1 MASQRSGLKATDL
14 SGPRF
19 PRQGGLAGSVL
30 LQPPGVW
37 SWAAFL
43 LNKRRSEPPLMVAP
57 QGLVPGNK
65 GRELGLLRAG
75 PPASLDGAECRD

>member
-1 MASQRSGLKATDL
+1 MDSQRSGLKATDL

-19 PRQGGLAGSVL
+19 RRQGGLAGSVL

-43 LNKRRSEPPLMVAP
+43 LNKRRSEPPFVVAP
-57 QGLVPGNK
+57 QGPVPWNK
-65 GRELGLLRAG
+65 G
-75 PPASLDGAECRD
+75 

>member
-19 PRQGGLAGSVL
+19 CRQGGLAGSVL
-30 LQPPGVW
+30 LQPPGMW
-37 SWAAFL
+37 SWGAFL
-43 LNKRRSEPPLMVAP
+43 LNKRRSKPPLVVAP

>member
-1 MASQRSGLKATDL
+1 MASQRSGLKGTDL

-19 PRQGGLAGSVL
+19 CRQGGLAGSVL
-30 LQPPGVW
+30 LQPPGMW
-37 SWAAFL
+37 SWGAFL
-43 LNKRRSEPPLMVAP
+43 LNKRRSKPPLVVAP

-75 PPASLDGAECRD
+75 SPPSLDRTAFRD